1 MSRRFFETARKYG
14 KERKEFKRALRRKN
28 RAEMRTYRHYDRV
41 CLRVL
46 KGVAV
51 SLNPSQMLL
60 RRMFTPCFCF
70 KTGVVSMLLSRVLP
84 YRLERDVENLGWS
97 LYYDESSQELT
108 LEQYLDPLCNTPFC
122 SIFIQH
128 GDKESNACFV
138 IKTEKG
144 AVFRTEG
151 LQPSSLADLL
161 KVNVVEPYLRE
172 QTDLEIEEYGA

>member
-1 MSRRFFETARKYG
+1 M
-14 KERKEFKRALRRKN
+14 LCKN
-28 RAEMRTYRHYDRV
+28 LAEMRTYRHYDRV

-70 KTGVVSMLLSRVLP
+70 KTGVVSMLPSRVLP
-84 YRLERDVENLGWS
+84 YRLERGVENPGWS
-97 LYYDESSQELT
+97 LHHDESPQELT
-108 LEQYLDPLCNTPFC
+108 LEQCFDPLCNTPFR

-128 GDKESNACFV
+128 GDKESTDCFV

-144 AVFRTEG
+144 TVFRAEG
-151 LQPSSLADLL
+151 LQPSSLVDLL
-161 KVNVVEPYLRE
+161 KVNVAEGKV
-172 QTDLEIEEYGA
+172 QD